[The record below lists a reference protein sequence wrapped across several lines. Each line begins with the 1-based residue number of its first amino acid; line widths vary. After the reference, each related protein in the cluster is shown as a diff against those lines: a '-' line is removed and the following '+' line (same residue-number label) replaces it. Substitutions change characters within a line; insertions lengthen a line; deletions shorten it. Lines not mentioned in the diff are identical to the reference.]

1 MTGAT
6 SVKTA
11 LLARVPGGADARAWW
26 PTARCELASPRA
38 APPFNL
44 LLVAAKLSLAG
55 FRCKLADYEAE
66 QLEWGAL
73 QSDLVRHRPSIVIFD
88 TSLPNLNKD
97 LAAVRKAKT
106 LLPDCAAV
114 LCGRDLLFEEARIHW
129 ECAELDG
136 IISDPFRFAGPGRLT
151 DSSRA
156 PRLFQSRRVDQSLII
171 RSFTRTSVPDINQTL
186 RPQWEMLKRSCY
198 GSPLSGVVR
207 LPVLASVGCKHDCLH
222 CIVPRLSG
230 RVTHLRRPSVIVRE
244 MRHGLLELGERSFEL
259 VADNLAPPDLWW
271 QELVAEMSRAG
282 LKTISFS
289 FRACECSISK
299 QLAQKLKSAGC
310 DMATIVLPV
319 ALQKA
324 MSDLSFGPRS
334 DELSCIK
341 TVRTLRHA
349 GIATCLC
356 FVAGLFPRGDENLRS
371 AMKLAARSGASM
383 VEFLDA
389 RATAGSRL
397 DDVAKRKRL
406 SESEIR
412 SWESVDS
419 SFAGETSELALKAT
433 RRFWLRPAP
442 LIEATR
448 RFGPSALAK
457 VARVLLTSRQV

>member
-1 MTGAT
+1 VISAKG
-6 SVKTA
+6 VETA
-11 LLARVPGGADARAWW
+11 LLARVPGGNDARAWW
-26 PTARCELASPRA
+26 PTARCELDSPRV
-38 APPFNL
+38 APPLNL

-55 FRCKLADYEAE
+55 FRCKLADYDAE
-66 QLEWGAL
+66 RLEWGAL
-73 QSDLVRHRPSIVIFD
+73 QSDLVKHRPSIVVFD
-88 TSLPNLNKD
+88 TSLPNLSKD
-97 LAAVRKAKT
+97 VAAVRRAKT

-129 ECAELDG
+129 ECPELDG
-136 IISDPFRFAGPGRLT
+136 IISDPFRFAGPGRLA

-156 PRLFQSRRVDQSLII
+156 LRLFQSRRVGRSLII
-171 RSFTRTSVPDINQTL
+171 RSFTRARALDINHML
-186 RPQWEMLKRSCY
+186 RPPWEMLKRSCY

-230 RVTHLRRPSVIVRE
+230 GITHLRRPSVIVRE
-244 MRHGLLELGERSFEL
+244 MRHGLLSLGERSFEL

-299 QLAQKLKSAGC
+299 QLAKKLRSAGC

-319 ALQKA
+319 AMEKA
-324 MSDLSFGPRS
+324 TSDLCFGPRLG
-334 DELSCIK
+334 EGACIEII
-341 TVRTLRHA
+341 RTLRHA

-356 FVAGLFPRGDENLRS
+356 FVAGLFPPDDEDLRS

-383 VEFLDA
+383 IEFSDA

-397 DDVAKRKRL
+397 DDVAKRKTL
-406 SESEIR
+406 SKSEIR
-412 SWESVDS
+412 RWESVGS
-419 SFAGETSELALKAT
+419 SFAGQTSERALKAT

-442 LIEATR
+442 LIEVTR

-457 VARVLLTSRQV
+457 VGRFLLASRQV